1 MSATDAAINL
11 MITLLRA
18 DSVLSLPNG
27 TGPGQNPAGVKGEIH
42 QGSADSTDEN
52 MFPRD
57 VTYPAIAIVPQSSIN
72 RTTGT
77 GAIVYTQGLVLV
89 KIVTVG
95 MNMTT
100 ERRIEERVRPVL
112 RTLRRMTWSRGAGEP
127 VYYVASVT
135 EADELF
141 QPATALGDKLY
152 RYKNLSYRTYGN
164 PR

>member
-27 TGPGQNPAGVKGEIH
+27 TGSGKNPAGVKGEVY
-42 QGSADSTDEN
+42 QGSADSTDEE

-72 RTTGT
+72 RTTGN
-77 GAIVYTQGLVLV
+77 GAIVYTSGVVLV

-95 MNMTT
+95 MDMTT
-100 ERRIEERVRPVL
+100 ERRIAERVRVVL
-112 RTLRRMTWSRGAGEP
+112 RGLVRMNWSRGPGEP
-127 VYYVASVT
+127 TYYIASVT
-135 EADELF
+135 ETGELF
-141 QPATALGDKLY
+141 QPATSKGDRLY
-152 RYKNLSYRTYGN
+152 RYKNLSYSTYGN

>member
-27 TGPGQNPAGVKGEIH
+27 TGPGQSPAGVKGEVH
-42 QGSADSTDEN
+42 QGSADSTDEE

-57 VTYPAIAIVPQSSIN
+57 VSYPAIAIVPQSSIN
-72 RTTGT
+72 RTAGN

-100 ERRIEERVRPVL
+100 ERVIEERVRIVL
-112 RTLRRMTWSRGAGEP
+112 RGLRRMSWSRGPGYP
-127 VYYVASVT
+127 TYYVASVT
-135 EADELF
+135 ETSELF
-141 QPATALGDKLY
+141 QPATTKGDRLY
-152 RYKNLSYRTYGN
+152 RYKNLSYATYGN